1 VNTYGLF
8 QPSKLL
14 AAMIGVSLL
23 LHALLWLLLQGID
36 LRDDTPTRL
45 VDTVELILVDDLP
58 DPLTPLDDADQGRPR
73 QVVLIPESHADQP
86 PDQADFL
93 AEFNSRA
100 ADLIPGGEAGA
111 RPGARRESE
120 APMVAIER
128 EQLDGATDVAVRPP
142 VVEPPRA
149 SARPDEPAPTD
160 PGAEASDQGEV
171 PTNELTDPRERSD
184 AEAEADRA
192 GEADPDDYQ
201 DWLAEQ
207 RAPSLLGQGDRGFD
221 FDQVEGGDV
230 HTNVDIVGGYRLNTY
245 EWNFVPWIRRFAND
259 LQRSWIPPYAYRLG
273 IIHGKTEVRVVVE
286 RDGTPTRMDVLAN
299 EGHDSFADASVNALK
314 ACAPYLPLPP
324 DFPKDQLVIV
334 FTLIYPEW
342 PQR

>member
-1 VNTYGLF
+1 MNTYGLY

-14 AAMIGVSLL
+14 AAMVGVSLA
-23 LHALLWLLLQGID
+23 LHVLLWLLLQGIV
-36 LRDDTPTRL
+36 LRDDPPVR
-45 VDTVELILVDDLP
+45 VADTVDLILVEDLP
-58 DPLTPLDDADQGRPR
+58 EVLTPEDDADQSAPR

-86 PDQADFL
+86 PEQADYL

-100 ADLIPGGEAGA
+100 ADLVPGGEAGA

-120 APMVAIER
+120 APMVAIDRER
-128 EQLDGATDVAVRPP
+128 LDGAADVAVQPPAMQPQRPVARP
-142 VVEPPRA
+142 VEPPP
-149 SARPDEPAPTD
+149 SPAGSETL
-160 PGAEASDQGEV
+160 EQGEV
-171 PTNELTDPRERSD
+171 PTAEPSEPSER
-184 AEAEADRA
+184 AEAESE
-192 GEADPDDYQ
+192 EAPSDDTAANDYQ
-201 DWLAEQ
+201 EWLAEQ

-221 FDQVEGGDV
+221 FDQLEGGDI

-273 IIHGKTEVRVVVE
+273 IIHGQTEVRVVVE

-299 EGHDSFADASVNALK
+299 EGHASFADASVNALK

>member
-1 VNTYGLF
+1 VNTYGLY

-23 LHALLWLLLQGID
+23 LHVLLWLLLQGLD
-36 LRDDTPTRL
+36 LSGDAPVRL
-45 VDTVELILVDDLP
+45 ADSVELILIDDLP
-58 DPLTPLDDADQGRPR
+58 EVLLPEDDADQSPPR

-86 PDQADFL
+86 PEQADYL

-111 RPGARRESE
+111 RPGARRQSE
-120 APMVAIER
+120 APMVAIDR
-128 EQLDGATDVAVRPP
+128 ARPA
-142 VVEPPRA
+142 EPPP
-149 SARPDEPAPTD
+149 SPVGSETL
-160 PGAEASDQGEV
+160 DQGEV
-171 PTNELTDPRERSD
+171 PTAELAEPSERN
-184 AEAEADRA
+184 EAETED
-192 GEADPDDYQ
+192 GPNDDITPDDYQ
-201 DWLAEQ
+201 EWLAEQ

-221 FDQVEGGDV
+221 FDQLEGGDI

-273 IIHGKTEVRVVVE
+273 IIHGQTEVRVVVE
-286 RDGTPTRMDVLAN
+286 RDGTPTSIVPLSN
-299 EGHDSFADASVNALK
+299 EGHPSFEDASVNALK

-324 DFPKDQLVIV
+324 DFPRDQLVIV
-334 FTLIYPEW
+334 FTLIYPER